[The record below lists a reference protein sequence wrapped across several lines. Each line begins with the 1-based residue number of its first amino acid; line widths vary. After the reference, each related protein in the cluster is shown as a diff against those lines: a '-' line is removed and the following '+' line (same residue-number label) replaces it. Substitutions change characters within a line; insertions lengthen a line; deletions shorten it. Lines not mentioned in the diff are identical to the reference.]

1 MQSEWFW
8 RVLRDNSLAPK
19 VKWAI
24 WSWWTDHV
32 HTQCC
37 YCKQANDWEECR
49 SQLPAN
55 VWCRLCTRL
64 CCIMR
69 GNTGTIHSTGS
80 NNGLTP
86 VPHYYGYIKRNDPC
100 CILLLCQ
107 TYLKSPLTIEYRR
120 TILCKENV
128 TSLYTDTAG
137 NYITLQC
144 ITWAHIQS

>member
-1 MQSEWFW
+1 
-8 RVLRDNSLAPK
+8 
-19 VKWAI
+19 
-24 WSWWTDHV
+24 
-32 HTQCC
+32 
-37 YCKQANDWEECR
+37 
-49 SQLPAN
+49 
-55 VWCRLCTRL
+55 
-64 CCIMR
+64 MR